1 MTFENLLKQKKVY
14 VVMLTLALWIGC
26 SPSPSFALPVGSY
39 EQEGSYHTNR
49 EIIDTFLAQELVSEK
64 LAKMGLSKSE
74 INSRLDK
81 LSPEQMHTLAM
92 RLDRIKSGGSG
103 WVIALVVVL
112 VLIGMVFFF
121 LTHTLHIE
129 PKEPVAE

>member
-14 VVMLTLALWIGC
+14 LVMLTLALWIGC

-39 EQEGSYHTNR
+39 EQEGSYHTDR

-74 INSRLDK
+74 IDSRLDK
-81 LSPEQMHTLAM
+81 LSPGQTRALAM
-92 RLDRIKSGGSG
+92 RLDRIKSGGDG
-103 WVIALVVVL
+103 WIIALVIVL

>member
-1 MTFENLLKQKKVY
+1 MTFKNLLKQKKVY
-14 VVMLTLALWIGC
+14 VVMLTLALWFGC

-39 EQEGSYHTNR
+39 EQEGSYRTDR

-74 INSRLDK
+74 IDSRLDK
-81 LSPEQMHTLAM
+81 LSSEQTHALAT
-92 RLDRIKSGGSG
+92 RLDRIKSGGNG
-103 WVIALVVVL
+103 WVIALVAVF
-112 VLIGMVFFF
+112 VLIGIVLFF

-129 PKEPVAE
+129 PKEPIAK